1 MAGLRDM
8 TSKPGR
14 RFGEGDTTGPDH
26 GSVRP
31 GKKPKIPKVPKD
43 KGRPKRKVKVTFNS
57 PKTTKITYG

>member
-8 TSKPGR
+8 MKKGGR
-14 RFGEGDTTGPDH
+14 RFGQGDTTAPDD

-31 GKKPKIPKVPKD
+31 SPKPKIPKVPKD
-43 KGRPKRKVKVTFNS
+43 TGRKKRKVKVTFNS